1 MAAELHKVLGSDVI
15 RGECQ
20 PRFHE
25 AYRVILNAAY
35 YEKVRDVVEL
45 SFLVCI
51 PGIELTEGV
60 IRTSLPKML
69 GRDLNVNKF
78 DIRIAHD
85 ADGATVRIKA
95 PGDPGKKLQA
105 FSESCQ
111 APNSE
116 QRAMF

>member
-1 MAAELHKVLGSDVI
+1 MKKSATLSS
-15 RGECQ
+15 
-20 PRFHE
+20 
-25 AYRVILNAAY
+25 
-35 YEKVRDVVEL
+35 L

-116 QRAMF
+116 QRAMFLNTMGTPRLPLRLRQGGKSTQVDLNVVG